1 MKYDKK
7 DEIVFFCSDG
17 RQKKKKKKKKKKN
30 PKDKRVVDW
39 PLMASPEPTFVISFA
54 YLIIVWTLNRVMR
67 DRAPLQ
73 LKWIAVLHNTFL
85 VALSLYMGC
94 EILRNA
100 IVNEF
105 SFVCNRVD
113 RSDAGLPLARVLYI
127 FYISKAY
134 EFIDTF
140 LMAFRKKTTQISFLH
155 LYHHVRD

>member
-1 MKYDKK
+1 M
-7 DEIVFFCSDG
+7 S
-17 RQKKKKKKKKKKN
+17 
-30 PKDKRVVDW
+30 
-39 PLMASPEPTFVISFA
+39 SPEPTFAISFA
-54 YLIIVWTLNRVMR
+54 YLIVVWTLNRVMR

-140 LMAFRKKTTQISFLH
+140 LMAFRKKTAQISFLH
-155 LYHHVRD
+155 LYHHVRRRRCPGWSPLTLVSPVRAVYDFCTVVVWHSIHSWW